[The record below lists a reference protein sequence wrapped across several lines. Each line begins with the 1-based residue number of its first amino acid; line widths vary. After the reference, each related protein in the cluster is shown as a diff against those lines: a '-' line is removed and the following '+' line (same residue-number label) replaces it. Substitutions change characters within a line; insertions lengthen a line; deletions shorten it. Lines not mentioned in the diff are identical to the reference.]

1 MGSASVG
8 LKSLLSLAARS
19 GSLKVVECLIQSGAS
34 VNSLDE
40 YGHAPIHWAAIG
52 GFLDIMEVLVENGAD
67 LNFRTRDS
75 QLALHYALQYEQKEV
90 VDFILN
96 KEGEIDEYASIML
109 GRIDLIKNF
118 IDNDGFNINQVYNE
132 LNGYPISNAINFQQ
146 QETIKF
152 LVEAGADIHAVLNS
166 SGDSVLH
173 LLRAVTDVN
182 VFDLLLSFGAN
193 INSTNAR
200 GRTPLHVAARARGL
214 AVVKRLITL
223 GANVNLVGEDGSTP
237 LGEAAYAQSEQMI
250 ECLLLAG
257 SHVNLSNSRGQTP
270 LHAALHRKG
279 GLSCARILITHGVD
293 INASDERGLRAIHL
307 AVAQRDDELVSLLLD
322 HNADIS

>member
-1 MGSASVG
+1 MSSASAGVN
-8 LKSLLSLAARS
+8 LLLSLAARS
-19 GSLKVVECLIQSGAS
+19 GSLQIVESLIRSGAN

-40 YGHAPIHWAAIG
+40 YGHAPIHWAAMG
-52 GFLDIMEVLVENGAD
+52 GFLDVINCLLENGAD
-67 LNFRTRDS
+67 LNFRNRDL
-75 QLALHYALQYEQKEV
+75 QLALHYAIQYEKKEV
-90 VDFILN
+90 VAFLLN
-96 KEGEIDEYASIML
+96 KGAEIDEYASIML
-109 GRIDLIKNF
+109 GRIDLIKKF
-118 IDNDGFNINQVYNE
+118 INDDGFNINQVYIE

-146 QETIKF
+146 IDTLKF
-152 LVEAGADIHAVLNS
+152 LIEAGADIHTVINN

-173 LLRAVTDVN
+173 LPGAIKDID

-193 INSTNAR
+193 INSINAR
-200 GRTPLHVAARARGL
+200 GHTPLHVAARARGL

-237 LGEAAYAQSEQMI
+237 LGEAAYAQSEQII

-257 SHVNLSNSRGQTP
+257 SHVNVSNSRGQTP

-279 GLSCARILITHGVD
+279 GISCARILITNGAD

-307 AVAQRDDELVSLLLD
+307 AVAQRDDELVSLLLE
-322 HNADIS
+322 HNADVS